1 MNPAAEE
8 IASAVRSSGARR
20 VAFLGLAKNVGKTT
34 ALVAV
39 LDALARAGSP
49 AAATSAGRDGEAV
62 DALTGDAK
70 PEFRV
75 AAGQLVASARS
86 TFSSATFASRFLV
99 EFPFMTRFG
108 PIELRRA
115 EQDGTIEVIGPST
128 ASQLSRVAEAMERAG
143 ARHVLID
150 GAFGRRAFAS
160 GRVSQG
166 IVLSA
171 GMAAGPSI
179 DGVLAAL
186 VRAIALISLPEAREP
201 APGRAFSGA
210 LTEDALRRLAPEPR
224 STLVIDDFASVF
236 LSPAALDRI
245 DARRVRLAVRRRP
258 ALLAVTANP
267 AAPGRPALDPETFLE
282 AVRRAV
288 PESVPVFDVVA
299 GLAR

>member
-1 MNPAAEE
+1 MNPAAEG
-8 IASAVRSSGARR
+8 IASALRSSGARR

-34 ALVAV
+34 ALVSV
-39 LDALARAGSP
+39 LDVLARAGRP
-49 AAATSAGRDGEAV
+49 AAATSAGRDGEAI
-62 DALTGDAK
+62 DALTGDPK
-70 PEFRV
+70 PVFRV

-86 TFSSATFASRFLV
+86 TFASATFAARFLV

-115 EQDGTIEVIGPST
+115 EQSGTIEVIGPST
-128 ASQLSRVAEAMERAG
+128 ASQLARVAEAMERAG

-171 GMAAGPSI
+171 GMSAGASV
-179 DGVLAAL
+179 DAVLASLA
-186 VRAIALISLPEAREP
+186 RAIALITLPESPDPERARP
-201 APGRAFSGA
+201 FSGA
-210 LTEDALRRLAPEPR
+210 LTEDAIRRIAPAPR

-236 LSPAALDRI
+236 LSPAALDRLA
-245 DARRVRLAVRRRP
+245 ARGVRVAVRRRP

-267 AAPGRPALDPETFLE
+267 TAPGRAALDPGALLE
-282 AVRRAV
+282 AVRRVV
-288 PESVPVFDVVA
+288 PETVPVFDVVA
-299 GLAR
+299 GFVG